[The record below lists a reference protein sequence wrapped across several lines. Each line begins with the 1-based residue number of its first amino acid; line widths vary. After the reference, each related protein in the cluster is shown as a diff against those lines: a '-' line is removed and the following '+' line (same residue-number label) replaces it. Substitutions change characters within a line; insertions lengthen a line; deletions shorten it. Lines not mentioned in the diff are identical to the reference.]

1 MPAVFLADRSFL
13 RLSGPDSRNFLN
25 NLITADLEL
34 MSDDCAGVAALLT
47 PQGKI
52 LFEFIVYPQDADLL
66 LEIAAS
72 EAEALI
78 RRLTMYKLR
87 AAVTITLEPQQGVTV
102 FWDDGAI
109 EGAFQ
114 DLRFKAA
121 GLMVWR
127 KPGQHGSDAESLY
140 TDLRIAN
147 GIAEAGQDYAL
158 QDAFPHDVLYDFN
171 GGVSFKKGCYVGQE
185 VVSRMQHRKTA
196 RRRIAIVS
204 AETVLEANNA
214 ELRAHDRPVGTLGSV
229 HGQHGLAIVRID
241 RVGDAQT
248 SGNPITING
257 SPVTVRLPAWTGLEF
272 PTTSEDVE

>member
-34 MSDDCAGVAALLT
+34 MSDDCAGLAALLT

-52 LFEFIVYPQDADLL
+52 LFEFIVYPQDADLM

-87 AAVTITLEPQQGVTV
+87 AAVTITLEPKQGVTV

-121 GLMVWR
+121 GLTVWR
-127 KPGQHGSDAESLY
+127 KPGQHGSDAASLY

-158 QDAFPHDVLYDFN
+158 QDAFPHDVLYDLN

-196 RRRIAIVS
+196 RRRVAIVS

-257 SPVTVRLPAWTGLEF
+257 SPVTVRLPGWTGLEF

>member
-102 FWDDGAI
+102 FWDDSAI

-121 GLMVWR
+121 GLTVWR
-127 KPGQHGSDAESLY
+127 KPGQHGSDAASLY

-171 GGVSFKKGCYVGQE
+171 GGVSFKKGCYIGQE

-196 RRRIAIVS
+196 RRRVAIVS
-204 AETVLEANNA
+204 ADTTLEPNNA
-214 ELRAHDRPVGTLGSV
+214 ELRANDRPVGTLGSV
-229 HGQHGLAIVRID
+229 HDRHGLAIVRID
-241 RVGDAQT
+241 RVGDALA

>member
-13 RLSGPDSRNFLN
+13 QLRGPDSRNFLN
-25 NLITADLEL
+25 NLITADLETL
-34 MSDDCAGVAALLT
+34 SDGCAGVAALLT

-52 LFEFIVYPQDADLL
+52 LFEFLVYPQGADVM
-66 LEIAAS
+66 LEVAAN

-87 AAVTITLEPQQGVTV
+87 AAVTITLELQEGITV
-102 FWDDGAI
+102 FWDGGAI

-121 GLMVWR
+121 GLTVWR
-127 KPGQHGSDAESLY
+127 KPGHHGNDAPSLY

-171 GGVSFKKGCYVGQE
+171 AGVSFKKGCYVGQE

-196 RRRIAIVS
+196 RRRVAIVS
-204 AETVLEANNA
+204 AETVLEPNA
-214 ELRAHDRPVGTLGSV
+214 GELRANDRPVGMLGSAN
-229 HGQHGLAIVRID
+229 GQHGLAIVRID
-241 RVGDAQT
+241 RVGDALA
-248 SGNPITING
+248 SSHPITLNG
-257 SPVTVRLPAWTGLEF
+257 TAVTVRLPAWTGLEF
-272 PTTSEDVE
+272 PTTHEDVE